1 MIAGTTCEP
10 VVRGEAGVDPGEVV
24 ADPGPAVVADA
35 EVAGGPRNVIPPLLL
50 VAVVGSTAVDDAVFA
65 PSPQPANAAGLDY
78 LAAWALRWAQAS
90 MSPPSIASASS
101 SGKASGV
108 QANAGMP
115 RAARAAATSTR

>member
-65 PSPQPANAAGLDY
+65 PSPQPARVRAITRQPATVAVAEGRKFL
-78 LAAWALRWAQAS
+78 
-90 MSPPSIASASS
+90 IAE
-101 SGKASGV
+101 G
-108 QANAGMP
+108 
-115 RAARAAATSTR
+115 